1 MMTSIAA
8 TAFGLFQW
16 VALIFFV
23 GLNSGYILLNV
34 ATFFTLP
41 PYMKRRVLSGLP
53 QPHNEFEPPV
63 SLILTAYNEEAVIID
78 SVRSLLQIDYSQFE
92 IIVVNDGSK
101 DSTLE
106 VLTREFDLIEIP
118 AAFRPRVQHKPIK
131 GIYQSR
137 SYPELRVVDKFNG
150 GRKSDAS
157 NAGINAARYPLV
169 SALDADTVLERDSIR
184 RLARPFMEDSLTI
197 ATGGVV
203 RILNGCGLSGG
214 FITSVNLPR
223 HPIALFQIVEYLRA
237 FLFGRIGWQ
246 AFDALP
252 LISGAFGLFHK
263 ETLIA
268 HGGFRHDVLGEDME
282 LVLRLHSEY
291 RLKGRPYRITFV
303 PDPVCWT
310 EAPEDLKT
318 LRNQRIRWQRG
329 LLECMSIHRRL
340 IFNPRARFLGFV
352 TMPFLLVFEG
362 LGPVVEVMGYG
373 MMILGFATGM
383 ISTNGF
389 LAFLA
394 VAIGLGVALTL
405 TSVLLEEMSF
415 DTYPDLRQ
423 VLVLMGAAV
432 AENFGY
438 RQLTAWWRVQATWLW
453 WRDADASWGPMTRK
467 SASNDTVNRLPGPES
482 QTAPRTEAIP
492 TRMAS

>member
-1 MMTSIAA
+1 MLTSITEAV
-8 TAFGLFQW
+8 FDVFQW
-16 VALIFFV
+16 VALFFFI
-23 GLNSGYILLNV
+23 GLNGGYILLNV
-34 ATFFTLP
+34 ATFFVLP
-41 PYMKRRVLSGLP
+41 PYMKRRVLSRLP
-53 QPHNEFEPPV
+53 HPQNDFEPPV

-78 SVRSLLQIDYSQFE
+78 SVRSLLQIDYSEFE

-101 DSTLE
+101 DATLE
-106 VLTREFDLIEIP
+106 VLTREFDLVEVP
-118 AAFRPRVQHKPIK
+118 AVFRPRVEHKPIR

-157 NAGINAARYPLV
+157 NAGINAAKYPLV

-184 RLARPFMEDSLTI
+184 RMARPFMEDPLTI
-197 ATGGVV
+197 GTGGIV

-214 FITSVNLPR
+214 FLTSIDLPR
-223 HPIALFQIVEYLRA
+223 HPVPLFQVVEYLRA

-263 ETLIA
+263 ETLIE
-268 HGGFRHDVLGEDME
+268 HGGYRHDVLGEDME
-282 LVLRLHSEY
+282 LVLRLHEHY
-291 RLKGRPYRITFV
+291 RLKGLPYKLTFV

-318 LRNQRIRWQRG
+318 LRNQRIRWHRG

-340 IFNPRARFLGFV
+340 IFHPRARFLGFV
-352 TMPFLLVFEG
+352 TMPFLLIFEG
-362 LGPVVEVMGYG
+362 LGPVVEVLGYG

-383 ISTNGF
+383 MSTSGF

-394 VAIGLGVALTL
+394 VAIGLGVTLTL

-415 DTYPDLRQ
+415 DTYPDLRH
-423 VLVLMGAAV
+423 VLILIGAAV

-438 RQLTAWWRVQATWLW
+438 RQLTAWWRMQATWLW
-453 WRDADASWGPMTRK
+453 LRDADASWGQMTRK
-467 SASNDTVNRLPGPES
+467 AVSNDTVNRLPGPEP
-482 QTAPRTEAIP
+482 QTTSRTEAIP